1 MCFVGECGPG
11 MAVNRHLPNIGPRI
25 SILNRNGKRVGRLGS
40 LLPGMGPGEM
50 QAPHGIAVD
59 SHGDI
64 YLGEVSWTNWPTFY
78 PDKPR
83 PAEIRSL
90 HKFRKI
96 TT

>member
-1 MCFVGECGPG
+1 MP
-11 MAVNRHLPNIGPRI
+11 VNRHLPNIGPRI
-25 SILNRNGKRVGRLGS
+25 SILDRTGKRVGRIGS

-59 SHGDI
+59 SFGDI
-64 YLGEVSWTNWPTFY
+64 YMGEVSWTNWPTFY

-90 HKFRKI
+90 HKFRKLAAV
-96 TT
+96 